1 MTFIVLET
9 PHVVVAAA
17 IAVKVANPALAIPLA
32 LGSHFI
38 LEKVPHWNPHWNT
51 EKKKFGKVTK
61 QTIILVLVDAGIAFV
76 FGTYIAFLSLPNY
89 VLAITILL
97 SCLAGVLPDL
107 IEAPYFFFDK
117 KSRFINKWI
126 LFQKS
131 IQVDTG
137 VIPGLITQT
146 LTVIAA
152 VWWIFI

>member
-1 MTFIVLET
+1 MTLIVLET

-17 IAVKVANPALAIPLA
+17 IATKVANPALAIPLA

-51 EKKKFGKVTK
+51 EKKKFGKVTN
-61 QTIILVLVDAGIAFV
+61 QTIILVLIDAGIALMA
-76 FGTYIAFLSLPNY
+76 GTYIASLALPNY
-89 VLAITILL
+89 GLAITVLFA
-97 SCLAGVLPDL
+97 SLAGVLPDL

-117 KSRFINKWI
+117 RSKFIDKWI

-146 LTVIAA
+146 LTIIAA
-152 VWWIFI
+152 FWWILG